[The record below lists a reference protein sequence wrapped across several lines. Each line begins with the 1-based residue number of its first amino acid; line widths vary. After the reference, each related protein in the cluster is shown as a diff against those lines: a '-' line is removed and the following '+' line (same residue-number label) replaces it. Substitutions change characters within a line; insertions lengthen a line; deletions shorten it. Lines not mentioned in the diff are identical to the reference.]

1 MKHTKNEL
9 AQMQS
14 LPLNIKI
21 LLEIDKQ
28 KNFRSFQ
35 NTP

>member
-21 LLEIDKQ
+21 QMTKQ
-28 KNFRSFQ
+28 LIRS
-35 NTP
+35 NMLIA